1 MMEQGSPE
9 WHAARL
15 GKLTGSRI
23 AEATAR
29 IKTGYSASRAAL
41 MGKLVSERL
50 TGVPYPCFISAAMQ
64 WGTDTEAQARL
75 AYEFHADVDVAKV
88 GFLDHP
94 RLGMAGASP
103 DGMIGDDGLVQF
115 KCPETHTHIA
125 TLLGAEIDGG
135 YIKQM
140 QWEMASAG
148 RAWCDFASFDPRM
161 PPAMQL
167 HVRRVYRDDATIA
180 DLEKQ
185 GAAFLEELDA
195 MVLSLRTRFQLAD
208 VLGESVRAA

>member
-1 MMEQGSPE
+1 MEQLSPE

-23 AEATAR
+23 ADATAR
-29 IKTGYSASRAAL
+29 IKTGYSASRASL
-41 MGKLVSERL
+41 MGKLAAERL
-50 TGVPYPCFISAAMQ
+50 SGIPYPCFVSAAMQ

-75 AYEFHADVDVAKV
+75 AYEFHADIDVVPV

-94 RLGMAGASP
+94 RLAMAGASP
-103 DGMIGDDGLVQF
+103 DGKVGSDGLVQF

-125 TLLGAEIDGG
+125 TLQGAPIDGG
-135 YIKQM
+135 YLKQM
-140 QWEMASAG
+140 QWEMASAE

-161 PPAMQL
+161 PPEMQL
-167 HVRRVYRDDATIA
+167 HVRRIERDDTMIA

-185 GAAFLEELDA
+185 GAAFLAELDA
-195 MVLSLRTRFQLAD
+195 MVQELRTRFMLAD
-208 VLGESVRAA
+208 VLKESVRAA